1 MSTYK
6 GTREKAYFLSK
17 KGRRFIQSRY
27 SLPDVTQLIVLQK
40 ILLLN
45 NVLLQVIHWCF
56 NRKVPILSL
65 ITEAQASADTFF
77 EESKEPRGIDARLL
91 IEWEGEEYFFTF
103 QAFPQWLDFNESY
116 DRLRLLQDSLLF
128 GYPERKNVEYGEY
141 GYNQQL
147 LAYPNSCA
155 VVLGKNDGIVE
166 QLKNYLMELNIERRG
181 IIDYFLIEN
190 YQAFLDSFYEKLL
203 SSSEN

>member
-1 MSTYK
+1 MKNPLLINVKIVSEECSTKEFVLYLLNELQVSTTKQLYNYFVFDRQLSFARFKNLLVELQKEQLVQCVSTYK

-45 NVLLQVIHWCF
+45 DVLLQVIHWCF

-77 EESKEPRGIDARLL
+77 EESEEPRG
-91 IEWEGEEYFFTF
+91 
-103 QAFPQWLDFNESY
+103 
-116 DRLRLLQDSLLF
+116 
-128 GYPERKNVEYGEY
+128 
-141 GYNQQL
+141 
-147 LAYPNSCA
+147 
-155 VVLGKNDGIVE
+155 
-166 QLKNYLMELNIERRG
+166 
-181 IIDYFLIEN
+181 
-190 YQAFLDSFYEKLL
+190 
-203 SSSEN
+203 